1 MGFWKTQVPSNVQT
15 WLLENPDASVRYLAL
30 RDLMDLSPADPDL
43 LKTQT
48 EAHSSGKIQEILAHM
63 QPEGY
68 WDQPGAGYLKKYF
81 SSVWSLITLAQLG
94 ASVKADQRI
103 EKACAYYLSQAVT
116 ENGQITANGAPSSM
130 ADCLQGNM
138 CAAFLDLGFENKRL
152 ASCFDWLARSVTGEG
167 VAPIGTKGTSLRYY
181 AGKIGPDF
189 RCGSNAKLPCAWGA
203 VKGMLAFSKYPK
215 GKLSPMMNQ
224 AIKRGIDFFFTVDPA
239 SARYPCG
246 YAANP
251 SHDWWKF
258 GFPVFYITDLLQL
271 AEALVNLGYGSDPRL
286 QNTIAVIKNKQDPEG
301 RWKLEFSYAGKIWN
315 DFGEKKQP
323 NPWVTIRALRV
334 LKKIYEIQ
342 E

>member
-1 MGFWKTQVPSNVQT
+1 
-15 WLLENPDASVRYLAL
+15 
-30 RDLMDLSPADPDL
+30 
-43 LKTQT
+43 
-48 EAHSSGKIQEILAHM
+48 
-63 QPEGY
+63 
-68 WDQPGAGYLKKYF
+68 
-81 SSVWSLITLAQLG
+81 
-94 ASVKADQRI
+94 
-103 EKACAYYLSQAVT
+103 
-116 ENGQITANGAPSSM
+116 
-130 ADCLQGNM
+130 
-138 CAAFLDLGFENKRL
+138 
-152 ASCFDWLARSVTGEG
+152 
-167 VAPIGTKGTSLRYY
+167 
-181 AGKIGPDF
+181 
-189 RCGSNAKLPCAWGA
+189 
-203 VKGMLAFSKYPK
+203 
-215 GKLSPMMNQ
+215 MMNQ

-271 AEALVNLGYGSDPRL
+271 AEVLVNLGYGSDPRL

-301 RWKLEFSYAGKIWN
+301 CWKLEFSYAGKIWN